1 MWKIVEYFSIL
12 YAEKVTKSTSSES
25 REDCISLE
33 EVFGVEGIDAN
44 ANEGVTVLS

>member
-25 REDCISLE
+25 KRI
-33 EVFGVEGIDAN
+33 VFHLKRFLMWKG
-44 ANEGVTVLS
+44 LM